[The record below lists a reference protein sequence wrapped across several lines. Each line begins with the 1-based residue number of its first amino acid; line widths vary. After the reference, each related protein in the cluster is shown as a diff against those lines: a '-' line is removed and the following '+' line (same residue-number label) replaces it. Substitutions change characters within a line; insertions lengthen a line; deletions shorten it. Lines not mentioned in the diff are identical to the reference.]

1 LEGIFGGLTL
11 DCVATLKTE
20 KNGKSCGS
28 IEDMRN
34 ESNDEIK
41 VDFGA
46 IDRTRR
52 EQKAAK
58 SDDAEV
64 PKYLWLEHLI
74 DDGPTP

>member
-11 DCVATLKTE
+11 DCVATLKIE
-20 KNGKSCGS
+20 KNGKSSGS
-28 IEDMRN
+28 IEDRHN
-34 ESNDEIK
+34 ESNDQMK

-58 SDDAEV
+58 SDDVEV
-64 PKYLWLEHLI
+64 PKYF
-74 DDGPTP
+74 